1 MINSLYSHSMKLA
14 AAGAWDRA
22 NRDLIVAR
30 VEDDVLELD
39 APEHDAAL
47 EIGAPNDRIVV
58 ATAASE
64 PTGGAVVVDRAESVS
79 SASSMSEIDFS
90 EEDMVTESESSAT
103 EDDDDDADL
112 IVSETDSPRK
122 VIVIKPPVASAVD
135 TDAIVGDDNSAEAD
149 ANAEVEIIE
158 NRHDESIPW
167 EDYRAPPP
175 EDGDDD
181 GGGDDDGDGEVVD
194 EFDGLDLR
202 PVELARL
209 RFASNLAGR
218 LRTFGETG
226 VVEAMTVQM
235 LVCG

>member
-22 NRDLIVAR
+22 NHDLIVAR

-47 EIGAPNDRIVV
+47 EIGAPNERIVV
-58 ATAASE
+58 ATAVSE
-64 PTGGAVVVDRAESVS
+64 PTGGAVVVERAESVS

-103 EDDDDDADL
+103 EDDDGDADST
-112 IVSETDSPRK
+112 VSETDPPRK

-135 TDAIVGDDNSAEAD
+135 TGAIAGVDNSAEAD

-167 EDYRAPPP
+167 EDYRAPLP
-175 EDGDDD
+175 EDGGDDD
-181 GGGDDDGDGEVVD
+181 GGDDEVVD
-194 EFDGLDLR
+194 EFEGLDLR